1 MLLKRKKT
9 FTREAFDSGSKRI
22 GLAFFLVLLS
32 AAPVLAGSYL
42 LYFEAQGVGGY
53 STEKDGPIYYS
64 YDKADVMQKPGIGL
78 DYVQRLSG
86 ETGDYATLALQLRL
100 AYNQPYKELDQDQ
113 FQFQLYNAFFKYKAG
128 FSDLWIGHNR
138 MAFGLASYFD
148 SHAQLLQPLIM
159 QGYGFDRDW
168 GVGATR
174 DFEWGNLALSYTTG
188 TGMPLEFD
196 GNYLLSARISKGV
209 LARDNYNLGFSTSYG
224 KTLDTMGYLVL
235 DSNPQ
240 KYFLVDADFTYLWNN
255 IENRFEVAAGE
266 RMDEATYALF
276 WRIGVNLLE
285 EDRLKIEFQP
295 VYWKL
300 MDEGNYLFS
309 GGVTYKLTSDVTLR
323 GLYSHDTNTDDNHF
337 VLQVYFY
344 HKL

>member
-1 MLLKRKKT
+1 MYLKKKKT
-9 FTREAFDSGSKRI
+9 FYREAFDSVSKRV

-32 AAPVLAGSYL
+32 AGPVFASSYL

-64 YDKADVMQKPGIGL
+64 VDKADVMQKPGIGV

-86 ETGDYATLALQLRL
+86 ETGDYATLAVQLRL
-100 AYNQPYKELDQDQ
+100 AYNQPYEELDQDQ
-113 FQFQLYNAFFKYKAG
+113 VQLQLYNAFFKYKAG

-209 LARDNYNLGFSTSYG
+209 LGRDNYNLGFSTAYG

-240 KYFLVDADFTYLWNN
+240 EYFLVDADFTYLWNN

-285 EDRLKIEFQP
+285 EDRLKLEFQP

-300 MDEGNYLFS
+300 MGEGNYLFS
-309 GGVTYKLTSDVTLR
+309 GGATYKLTSDVTLR
-323 GLYSHDTNTDDNHF
+323 GLYSHDANTNDNRF

>member
-1 MLLKRKKT
+1 MYLKRSKT
-9 FTREAFDSGSKRI
+9 FCREAFDSVFNRI

-32 AAPVLAGSYL
+32 AAPVLADSYL

-64 YDKADVMQKPGIGL
+64 VDKADVMQKPGIGV

-100 AYNQPYKELDQDQ
+100 AYNQPYEELDQDQ
-113 FQFQLYNAFFKYKAG
+113 VQLQLYNAFFKYKAG

-235 DSNPQ
+235 NSNPQ
-240 KYFLVDADFTYLWNN
+240 DYFLVDADFTYCGTISKTGSKWQLARGWMMG
-255 IENRFEVAAGE
+255 RTLSSGE
-266 RMDEATYALF
+266 S
-276 WRIGVNLLE
+276 V
-285 EDRLKIEFQP
+285 
-295 VYWKL
+295 
-300 MDEGNYLFS
+300 
-309 GGVTYKLTSDVTLR
+309 
-323 GLYSHDTNTDDNHF
+323 
-337 VLQVYFY
+337 
-344 HKL
+344 

>member
-1 MLLKRKKT
+1 MLSKRKRT
-9 FTREAFDSGSKRI
+9 FTREASGSVSKRI
-22 GLAFFLVLLS
+22 RLALFLVLLT
-32 AAPVLAGSYL
+32 ADPVLAGSHL

-53 STEKDGPIYYS
+53 STEKDGAIYYS
-64 YDKADVMQKPGIGL
+64 VDKADVMQKPSIGF
-78 DYVQRLSG
+78 DFVQRLSG

-100 AYNQPYKELDQDQ
+100 AYNQPYEELGQDR

-128 FSDLWIGHNR
+128 FSDLWIGHSR

-168 GVGATR
+168 GAGATR
-174 DFEWGNLALSYTTG
+174 DFEWGNLALSYTSG
-188 TGMPLEFD
+188 TGMPLRFE
-196 GNYLLSARISKGV
+196 GNYLFSARISKGV
-209 LARDNYNLGFSTSYG
+209 LARDNYNLGLSTAYG

-240 KYFLVDADFTYLWNN
+240 EYFLVDADFTYLWNN
-255 IENRFEVAAGE
+255 IENRFEVAAGD
-266 RMDEATYALF
+266 RMDKETYALF
-276 WRIGVNLLE
+276 WRIGLNLLE

-300 MDEGNYLFS
+300 QDEGNYLFS

-323 GLYSHDTNTDDNHF
+323 GLYSHDANTDDNRF